1 MNKKVIGFI
10 VAIFVVVIGIT
21 AWFLLTSENSSSTE
35 ERKQSINGNVSENE
49 NVAIVYFSAT
59 GNTKMV
65 AQYIQE
71 ETGGTL
77 FEIEPEEKY
86 TDRDL
91 DYNNDDCRANEEQN
105 DPSARPK
112 IKNTIDLSSYD
123 IVYLGYPIWWGDVPK
138 IILTFLDETDLSGK
152 TVIPFCTS
160 GGSGIETS
168 LDTLKNYNSDIHWID
183 GERLST
189 SKEDVTDWLNGL
201 KY

>member
-10 VAIFVVVIGIT
+10 VTIFVVVIGIT

-35 ERKQSINGNVSENE
+35 ERKQSINGNVSENK

-105 DPSARPK
+105 DPSARPG
-112 IKNTIDLSSYD
+112 IENTIDLSSYD

-168 LDTLKNYNSDIHWID
+168 LDTLKNYNSDIDWID

-189 SKEDVTDWLNGL
+189 SKADVTDWLNGL

>member
-10 VAIFVVVIGIT
+10 VVILVVVIGIT

-35 ERKQSINGNVSENE
+35 ERKLSINGNVSENE

-59 GNTKMV
+59 GNTKVV

-77 FEIEPEEKY
+77 FEIEPEKEY

-105 DPSARPK
+105 DSSARPG

-189 SKEDVTDWLNGL
+189 SKEDVADWLNGL

>member
-21 AWFLLTSENSSSTE
+21 MWFLLTSENFSNAE
-35 ERKQSINGNVSENE
+35 EGEQSINENASENE

-77 FEIEPEEKY
+77 FEIEPEEEY

-105 DPSARPK
+105 DSSARPG

-168 LDTLKNYNSDIHWID
+168 LDTLKNYNSDIDWID

-189 SKEDVTDWLNGL
+189 SKADVTDWLNGL

>member
-10 VAIFVVVIGIT
+10 VTIFVVVIGIT

-35 ERKQSINGNVSENE
+35 ERKQSINGNVSANK

-105 DPSARPK
+105 DPSARPG
-112 IKNTIDLSSYD
+112 IENTIDLSSYD

-168 LDTLKNYNSDIHWID
+168 LDTLKNYNSDIDWID

-189 SKEDVTDWLNGL
+189 SKADVTDWLNGL

>member
-10 VAIFVVVIGIT
+10 VTIFVVVIGIT
-21 AWFLLTSENSSSTE
+21 AWFLLTSENSSNAE
-35 ERKQSINGNVSENE
+35 EGEQSINGNVSENE

-189 SKEDVTDWLNGL
+189 SKADVTDWLNGL

>member
-10 VAIFVVVIGIT
+10 VTIFVVVIGIT
-21 AWFLLTSENSSSTE
+21 AWFLLTSENSSNAE
-35 ERKQSINGNVSENE
+35 EGEQSINGNASGNE

-91 DYNNDDCRANEEQN
+91 DYNNDNCRANEEQN
-105 DPSARPK
+105 DPSARPG
-112 IKNTIDLSSYD
+112 IENTIDLSSYD

-168 LDTLKNYNSDIHWID
+168 LDTLKNYNSDIDWID

-189 SKEDVTDWLNGL
+189 SKADVTDWLNGL

>member
-10 VAIFVVVIGIT
+10 VTIFVVVIGIT

-77 FEIEPEEKY
+77 FGIEPEEEY

-91 DYNNDDCRANEEQN
+91 DYNNDNCRANEEQN

>member
-1 MNKKVIGFI
+1 MNKKII
-10 VAIFVVVIGIT
+10 VVVSILLVVIAGIGI
-21 AWFLLTSENSSSTE
+21 WMMQGNKSDRNESTE
-35 ERKQSINGNVSENE
+35 GNTSSGNHKNE

-71 ETGGTL
+71 KTGGTL
-77 FEIEPEEKY
+77 FGIEPEEEY

-91 DYNNDDCRANEEQN
+91 DYNNDNCRANEEQN

-112 IKNTIDLSSYD
+112 TKNTIDLSSYD

>member
-10 VAIFVVVIGIT
+10 VTIFVVVIGIT

-35 ERKQSINGNVSENE
+35 ERKQSINGNVSENK

-71 ETGGTL
+71 KTGGTL
-77 FEIEPEEKY
+77 FGIEPEEEY

-112 IKNTIDLSSYD
+112 TKNTIDLSSYD

>member
-21 AWFLLTSENSSSTE
+21 VWFLLTSENSSNAE
-35 ERKQSINGNVSENE
+35 EGEQSINGNASGNE

-91 DYNNDDCRANEEQN
+91 DYNNDNCRANEEQN
-105 DPSARPK
+105 DPSARPG
-112 IKNTIDLSSYD
+112 IENTIDLSSYD

-168 LDTLKNYNSDIHWID
+168 LDTLKNYNSDIDWID

-189 SKEDVTDWLNGL
+189 SKADVTDWLNGL